1 MSGQDRAMSGQTVP
15 RAWPISSLEDLRR
28 RIGEHHVETVCL
40 RSVDLNGTSR
50 QVCLPA
56 ATVNEDLLARGIG
69 IGASSFPAVRGLESS
84 DMKVVPDLGRV
95 FMDPCT
101 DAPTLVLVC
110 DVVNADNTPFVRDA
124 RAILRRAVEHL
135 ATVSGG
141 REVLVLPELE
151 FYIFDDVRY
160 ATEMNRSSYVVDTI
174 EGRWNTDRREDP
186 NLGYKLERFRGMQA
200 IPPRDHLYELRNEM
214 AIAMLACGIPVR
226 YHHHEAGG
234 PAQCE
239 VELAFSP
246 MDEVGDHLQIAKDVV
261 KQVAVRNGRLATFMP
276 KPLFDEAGNGLHFHF
291 NLTDGQRSLFYEK
304 GQYGSL
310 SELARF
316 AIGGLLYHTPALMAL
331 TNCTTN
337 SYRRFGQLA
346 APTNLFYSV
355 GNRSAAVRI
364 PAYGMSP
371 TEQRIEYRVSDGAG
385 SPHLKLAALAAAMA
399 DGIQQ
404 RITPQEHGFGPW
416 DVNVYELSEAERSTM
431 KSSPTR
437 LEDALAALRDDHAF
451 LEAGGIF
458 DDGFVEAWTRLK
470 VEQEVD
476 AVAVRPHP
484 YEFTLYLDR

>member
-1 MSGQDRAMSGQTVP
+1 MSGQIAP
-15 RAWPISSLEDLRR
+15 RAWRISSHEDLRR
-28 RIGEHHVETVCL
+28 RIEEHHIETVCL

-50 QVCLPA
+50 QLCLPA
-56 ATVNEDLLARGIG
+56 ATVSDDVLVRGIG
-69 IGASSFPAVRGLESS
+69 IGASSFLAVGGLEAS

-95 FMDPCT
+95 FLDPCT
-101 DAPTLVLVC
+101 DTPTLVIVC
-110 DVVNADNTPFVRDA
+110 DVVNADNTPFARDA
-124 RAILRRAVEHL
+124 RAILRRAAEHL
-135 ATVSGG
+135 ATVSGAH
-141 REVLVLPELE
+141 ELLVLPELE
-151 FYIFDDVRY
+151 FYVFDDVRY
-160 ATEMNRSSYVVDTI
+160 ATEMNRSSYVVETV
-174 EGRWNTDRREDP
+174 EGRWNTDREESP

-200 IPPRDHLYELRNEM
+200 IPPRDHLYELRGEM
-214 AIAMLACGIPVR
+214 VTAMLACGVPVK

-239 VELAFSP
+239 IELTFAPLVEVA
-246 MDEVGDHLQIAKDVV
+246 DHLQIAKDIV

-291 NLTDGQRSLFYEK
+291 NLTDGRRSLFYQE
-304 GQYGSL
+304 GQYGCL

-316 AIGGLLYHTPALMAL
+316 AIGGLLLHTPALMAL

-385 SPHLKLAALAAAMA
+385 SPHVKLAALAAAMA
-399 DGIQQ
+399 DGIRQ
-404 RITPQEHGFGPW
+404 RIVPHELGFGPW
-416 DVNVYELSEAERSTM
+416 DVNVYELSEAERATM
-431 KSSPTR
+431 RSSPAR
-437 LEDALAALRDDHAF
+437 FEDALAALRDDHAF

-458 DDGFVEAWTRLK
+458 DDGFVETWVRLK
-470 VEQEVD
+470 MEQEVD

-484 YEFTLYLDR
+484 HEFTLYLDR